1 MNLSVSVNKCG
12 GSTNTINDSNTPV
25 CFLRVSTLMAWLNET
40 RLLVQHEWSEC
51 KHGSNECGWNSK

>member
-12 GSTNTINDSNTPV
+12 ESTNTINDSNTPV

-51 KHGSNECGWNSK
+51 KHGSNESGWNSK